1 MKTRRKGRISVL
13 AVDVGGTHVKCQIN
27 GHKRPVRF
35 KSGPHLTADEM
46 VKKVLEITKGWHFHA
61 VSIGYPGVVHRG
73 VITVEPRNLG
83 PGWVGYDFQA
93 AFGRPVKLIND
104 AAMQALG
111 AYGGGSM
118 LFLGLGTGLG
128 TALMV
133 DGVIAPMELSHLPYR
148 HGRSYENH
156 VGERA
161 RKRRGNKQWRRD
173 VEQVVKDLRGALLP
187 DYVVI
192 GGGNVSHLKRLP
204 PKTRRGGN
212 ADALAGGFRLWQSG
226 WAAASASR
234 LPARSKV

>member
-1 MKTRRKGRISVL
+1 MPDKRAQKASPVQIRRAPHAGRDGREG
-13 AVDVGGTHVKCQIN
+13 A
-27 GHKRPVRF
+27 
-35 KSGPHLTADEM
+35 E
-46 VKKVLEITKGWHFHA
+46 
-61 VSIGYPGVVHRG
+61 GYHGVVHHG
-73 VITVEPRNLG
+73 VIAVEPRNLG
-83 PGWVGYDFQA
+83 PGWVGFDFQA

-204 PKTRRGGN
+204 PKTRRGAN
-212 ADALAGGFRLWQSG
+212 ADALTGGFRLWLG
-226 WAAASASR
+226 ERAAASTR
-234 LPARSKV
+234 RHPARSKV

>member
-1 MKTRRKGRISVL
+1 MP
-13 AVDVGGTHVKCQIN
+13 D
-27 GHKRPVRF
+27 KRAQKPVRF
-35 KSGPHLTADEM
+35 KSGPHLTPDEM
-46 VKKVLEITKGWHFHA
+46 VEKVLKITKDWHFQA
-61 VSIGYPGVVHRG
+61 VSIGYPGVVQRG
-73 VITVEPRNLG
+73 EITVEPHNLG
-83 PGWVGYDFQA
+83 RGWVGYDFQA

-128 TALMV
+128 SALMV
-133 DGVIAPMELSHLPYR
+133 DGVIGPMELSHLPYR
-148 HGRSYENH
+148 KGRSYENH

-173 VEQVVKDLRGALLP
+173 VDQVIKDLRAALLP

-212 ADALAGGFRLWQSG
+212 ADALTGGFRLWQSG
-226 WAAASASR
+226 RAAASTRR
-234 LPARSKV
+234 LSARSKV